1 MSATGIASDGGWL
14 DVTVP
19 IRDGMVHWPGD
30 PAVRV
35 TRVQALEHG
44 HPATVT
50 QLDLGVHTGT
60 HVDAPVHFIVGAAG
74 IHELPLGSLL
84 GPARVVALPDARTIT
99 AEAIEEAAPVAGER
113 LLFRTDNSTR
123 CWRDDRFVPD
133 YTYLSLAGARA
144 LAAHRVATVGVD
156 YLSIGGGDDGP
167 AIHRA
172 LLEADICVIEGLDLS
187 LIAPGLYDL
196 ICLPLRIHDADGA
209 PARVLLR
216 PRQSP
221 A

>member
-1 MSATGIASDGGWL
+1 MSATGVGVDGGWL

-60 HVDAPVHFIVGAAG
+60 HVDAPVHFIIGAPG
-74 IHELPLGSLL
+74 IHELPLGRLL

-99 AEAIEEAAPVAGER
+99 AEAIEDLAPVAGER
-113 LLFRTDNSTR
+113 LLFRTDNSAR

-144 LAAHRVATVGVD
+144 LAAHHVATVGVD
-156 YLSIGGGDDGP
+156 YLSIGGGEDGP

-172 LLEADICVIEGLDLS
+172 LLESDICVIEGLNLS

-196 ICLPLRIHDADGA
+196 ICLPLRIDDADGA

-216 PRQSP
+216 RRRP
-221 A
+221 

>member
-1 MSATGIASDGGWL
+1 MTTPGVAADDGWL

-50 QLDLGVHTGT
+50 HLDLGVHTGT
-60 HVDAPVHFIVGAAG
+60 HVDAPVHFIAGAAG
-74 IHELPLGSLL
+74 IHELPLASLL

-99 AEAIEEAAPVAGER
+99 AEAIEGVDPVAGER
-113 LLFRTDNSTR
+113 LLFRTDNSAR

-133 YTYLSLAGARA
+133 YTYLSLDAARH
-144 LAAHRVATVGVD
+144 LAARRVATVGVD
-156 YLSIGGGDDGP
+156 YLSIGGGEDGR
-167 AIHRA
+167 AIHRV
-172 LLEADICVIEGLDLS
+172 LLESDICVIEGLNLS
-187 LIAPGLYDL
+187 QIAPGLYDL

-216 PRQSP
+216 PRGH
-221 A
+221 

>member
-1 MSATGIASDGGWL
+1 VSTTGIARDDGWL

-35 TRVQALEHG
+35 TRVKDLEHG

-50 QLDLGVHTGT
+50 HLDLGVHTGT
-60 HVDAPVHFIVGAAG
+60 HVDAPVHFIAGAPG

-99 AEAIEEAAPVAGER
+99 AQAIEKIAPVAGER

-123 CWRDDRFVPD
+123 CWRNDTFVPD
-133 YTYLSLAGARA
+133 YTYLSLAAARA
-144 LAAHRVATVGVD
+144 LAAERVATVGVD

-167 AIHRA
+167 AIHRV
-172 LLEADICVIEGLDLS
+172 LLESDICVIEGLNLS
-187 LIAPGLYDL
+187 QIAPGLYDL

-216 PRQSP
+216 PRGQ
-221 A
+221 

>member
-1 MSATGIASDGGWL
+1 VSASGAAVDDGWL

-30 PAVRV
+30 PAVHV
-35 TRVQALEHG
+35 TRVKDLEHG

-50 QLDLGVHTGT
+50 HLDLGVHTGT
-60 HVDAPVHFIVGAAG
+60 HVDAPVHFIAGAPG

-84 GPARVVALPDARTIT
+84 GPARVVALPNARTIT
-99 AEAIEEAAPVAGER
+99 AQAIEEAAPAAGER
-113 LLFRTDNSTR
+113 LLVRTDNSTR

-133 YTYLSLAGARA
+133 YTYLSLGGARA

-172 LLEADICVIEGLDLS
+172 LLESRICVIEGLNLS
-187 LIAPGLYDL
+187 QIAPGLYDL

-216 PRQSP
+216 PCWEHL
-221 A
+221 

>member
-1 MSATGIASDGGWL
+1 MSAAGTTLEEGWL

-35 TRVQALEHG
+35 TRVKELERG

-50 QLDLGVHTGT
+50 HLDLGVHTGT
-60 HVDAPVHFIVGAAG
+60 HVDAPVHFIAGAPG
-74 IHELPLGSLL
+74 IHEVRLQSLL

-99 AEAIEEAAPVAGER
+99 AQAIEEIAPVAGER

-144 LAAHRVATVGVD
+144 LAARRVATVGVD

-167 AIHRA
+167 AIHRT
-172 LLEADICVIEGLDLS
+172 LLESDICVIEGLNLS
-187 LIAPGLYDL
+187 RIAPGLYDL

-216 PRQSP
+216 PR
-221 A
+221 

>member
-1 MSATGIASDGGWL
+1 MSTTGIARDDGWL

-35 TRVQALEHG
+35 TRVKDLEHG

-50 QLDLGVHTGT
+50 HLDLGVHTGT
-60 HVDAPVHFIVGAAG
+60 HVDAPVHFIAGAPG

-99 AEAIEEAAPVAGER
+99 AQVIEKIAPVAGER

-123 CWRDDRFVPD
+123 CWRNDTFVPD
-133 YTYLSLAGARA
+133 YTYLSLAAARA
-144 LAAHRVATVGVD
+144 LAAERVATVGVD

-167 AIHRA
+167 AIHRV
-172 LLEADICVIEGLDLS
+172 LLESDICVIEGLNLS
-187 LIAPGLYDL
+187 QIAPGLYDL

-216 PRQSP
+216 PRGQ
-221 A
+221 

>member
-1 MSATGIASDGGWL
+1 VSTTGIARDDGWL

-35 TRVQALEHG
+35 TRVKDLEHG

-50 QLDLGVHTGT
+50 HLDLGVHTGT
-60 HVDAPVHFIVGAAG
+60 HVDAPVHFIAGAPG
-74 IHELPLGSLL
+74 IHEVPLGSLL

-99 AEAIEEAAPVAGER
+99 AQAIEKIAPVAGER

-123 CWRDDRFVPD
+123 CWRNDTFVPD
-133 YTYLSLAGARA
+133 YTYLSLAAARA
-144 LAAHRVATVGVD
+144 LAAERVATVGVD

-167 AIHRA
+167 AIHRV
-172 LLEADICVIEGLDLS
+172 LLESDICVIEGLNLS
-187 LIAPGLYDL
+187 QIAPGLYDL

-216 PRQSP
+216 PRGQ
-221 A
+221 

>member
-1 MSATGIASDGGWL
+1 MSASGAAVDDGWL

-30 PAVRV
+30 PAVHV
-35 TRVQALEHG
+35 TRVKDLEHG

-50 QLDLGVHTGT
+50 HLDLGVHTGT
-60 HVDAPVHFIVGAAG
+60 HVDAPVHFIAGAPG

-84 GPARVVALPDARTIT
+84 GPARVVALPNARTIT
-99 AEAIEEAAPVAGER
+99 AQAIEEAAPAAGER

-172 LLEADICVIEGLDLS
+172 LLESRICVIEGLNLS
-187 LIAPGLYDL
+187 QIAPGLYDL

-216 PRQSP
+216 PR
-221 A
+221 

>member
-1 MSATGIASDGGWL
+1 MSATVAGLDGGWL

-30 PAVRV
+30 PEVRV

-60 HVDAPVHFIVGAAG
+60 HVDAPVHFIIGAPG
-74 IHELPLGSLL
+74 IHELPLGRLL

-99 AEAIEEAAPVAGER
+99 AEAIEDVAPVAGER
-113 LLFRTDNSTR
+113 LLFRTDNSAR

-144 LAAHRVATVGVD
+144 LSAHQVATVGVD

-172 LLEADICVIEGLDLS
+172 LLEADICVIEGLNLS
-187 LIAPGLYDL
+187 EIAPGLYNL

-216 PRQSP
+216 PR
-221 A
+221 

>member
-1 MSATGIASDGGWL
+1 MSATEVALDDGWL

-30 PAVRV
+30 PEVRV
-35 TRVQALEHG
+35 TRVHDLEHG

-50 QLDLGVHTGT
+50 HLDLGVHTGT
-60 HVDAPVHFIVGAAG
+60 HVDAPVHFIAGAPG
-74 IHELPLGSLL
+74 IHEVPLGSLL
-84 GPARVVALPDARTIT
+84 GPARVVALPNARTIT
-99 AEAIEEAAPVAGER
+99 ARAIEEVAPVAGER

-144 LAAHRVATVGVD
+144 LAARRVATVGVD

-172 LLEADICVIEGLDLS
+172 LLESDICVIEGLNLS

-196 ICLPLRIHDADGA
+196 ICLPLRIHGADGA

-216 PRQSP
+216 PQR
-221 A
+221 AG

>member
-1 MSATGIASDGGWL
+1 MSAIGVGVDGGWL

-30 PAVRV
+30 PEVRV

-50 QLDLGVHTGT
+50 QLDLGVHAGT
-60 HVDAPVHFIVGAAG
+60 HVDAPVHFIIGAPG
-74 IHELPLGSLL
+74 IHELPLGRLL

-99 AEAIEEAAPVAGER
+99 AEAIEDVAPVAGER

-144 LAAHRVATVGVD
+144 LSAHQVATVGVD

-172 LLEADICVIEGLDLS
+172 LLEADICVIEGLNLS
-187 LIAPGLYDL
+187 EIAPGLYDL

-216 PRQSP
+216 PR
-221 A
+221 

>member
-1 MSATGIASDGGWL
+1 MSTTGDASDDGWL

-44 HPATVT
+44 HAATVT
-50 QLDLGVHTGT
+50 HLDLGVHTGT

-74 IHELPLGSLL
+74 IHELPLTSLL

-99 AEAIEEAAPVAGER
+99 AQAIEEVAPVAGER

-123 CWRDDRFVPD
+123 CWGDDRFVPD

-144 LAAHRVATVGVD
+144 LAARRVATVGVD
-156 YLSIGGGDDGP
+156 YLSIGGGERWRP
-167 AIHRA
+167 ASPP
-172 LLEADICVIEGLDLS
+172 CVCS
-187 LIAPGLYDL
+187 N
-196 ICLPLRIHDADGA
+196 LRRH
-209 PARVLLR
+209 PASSRGSTSCR
-216 PRQSP
+216 
-221 A
+221 

>member
-1 MSATGIASDGGWL
+1 MSASGGALGDGWL

-35 TRVQALEHG
+35 TRVKELEAG

-50 QLDLGVHTGT
+50 HLDLGVHTGT
-60 HVDAPVHFIVGAAG
+60 HVDAPVHFIAGAAG

-99 AEAIEEAAPVAGER
+99 AQAIEEVAPLAGER
-113 LLFRTDNSTR
+113 LLFRTDNSMR

-144 LAAHRVATVGVD
+144 LAARRVATVGVD

-172 LLEADICVIEGLDLS
+172 LLESDICVIEGLDLS
-187 LIAPGLYDL
+187 LIAPGFYDL

-216 PRQSP
+216 PRG
-221 A
+221 AF

>member
-1 MSATGIASDGGWL
+1 MSAVVAGLDGGWL

-60 HVDAPVHFIVGAAG
+60 HVDAPVHFIIGAPG
-74 IHELPLGSLL
+74 IHELPLGRLL

-99 AEAIEEAAPVAGER
+99 AEAIEDVAPVAGER

-144 LAAHRVATVGVD
+144 LSAHQVATVGVD

-172 LLEADICVIEGLDLS
+172 LLEADICVIEGLNLS
-187 LIAPGLYDL
+187 KIAPGLYDL
-196 ICLPLRIHDADGA
+196 ICLPLRIQDADGA

-216 PRQSP
+216 PR
-221 A
+221 

>member
-1 MSATGIASDGGWL
+1 VSTTGIARDDGWL

-35 TRVQALEHG
+35 TRVKDLEHG

-50 QLDLGVHTGT
+50 HLDLGVHTGT
-60 HVDAPVHFIVGAAG
+60 HVDAPVHFIAGAPG

-99 AEAIEEAAPVAGER
+99 AQVIEKIAPVAGER

-123 CWRDDRFVPD
+123 CWRNDTFVPD
-133 YTYLSLAGARA
+133 YTYLSLAAARA
-144 LAAHRVATVGVD
+144 LAAERVATVGVD

-167 AIHRA
+167 AIHRV
-172 LLEADICVIEGLDLS
+172 LLESDICVIEGLNLS
-187 LIAPGLYDL
+187 QIAPGLYDL

-216 PRQSP
+216 PRGQ
-221 A
+221 